1 MLAPEALYKLAYLD
15 YLLRV
20 EADGRLIK
28 DDDLWVSEQRL
39 RDADALAVALREA
52 ADEPGQNVFQ
62 TGTA

>member
-39 RDADALAVALREA
+39 RDADALAVALRM
-52 ADEPGQNVFQ
+52 P
-62 TGTA
+62 